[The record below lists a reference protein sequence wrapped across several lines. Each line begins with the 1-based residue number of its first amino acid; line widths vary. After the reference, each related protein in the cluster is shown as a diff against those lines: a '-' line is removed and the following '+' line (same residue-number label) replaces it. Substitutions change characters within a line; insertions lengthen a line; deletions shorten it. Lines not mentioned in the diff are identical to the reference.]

1 MTDDIE
7 FLLHKEE
14 LTLATIKKRTTA
26 YMIDEL
32 LLSILIY
39 AALYG
44 RFDTSN
50 IESFL
55 VALNKAFLIIV
66 IMKILYHGIFTA
78 LYGATLGKMVMRIRV
93 VSVGLLD
100 NPTWLESFLRASVR
114 VFGESIFYLGFA
126 WAFFDPDRQG
136 LHDKTAKTLVI
147 DAS

>member
-14 LTLATIKKRTTA
+14 LTLATLKKRTTA

-50 IESFL
+50 IESFII
-55 VALNKAFLIIV
+55 ALNKAFLII
-66 IMKILYHGIFTA
+66 ISMKVLYHGIFTT

-93 VSVGLLD
+93 VTIGLLD
-100 NPTWLESFLRASVR
+100 NPTWSESFTRAAVR
-114 VFGESIFYLGFA
+114 VFGESVFYLGFA
-126 WAFFDPDRQG
+126 WAFFDPDRQAW
-136 LHDKTAKTLVI
+136 HDKAAKTLVI